1 MLVVERMIKMELN
14 EVIDKRRSIRKY
26 TNEEISKEVIE
37 SIIDSARLAPSA
49 KNRQPWNFV
58 VVQNTIKNKIADMM
72 IKKENEL
79 LQTTDRK
86 GSSVINTSKIIKEA
100 PVLILVL
107 KEYDEN
113 WIIGDCL
120 SIGAAIEHICLK
132 ATDLGLGSLWIA
144 DTVYVQK
151 DIAKLVG
158 HENMQ
163 VISAISI
170 GYSDQEPN
178 RRPRKELEDIL
189 EWYNEQ

>member
-26 TNEEISKEVIE
+26 INKEISKEVVE
-37 SIIDSARLAPSA
+37 CLIDNARLAPSA

-58 VVQNTIKNKIADMM
+58 VVQDTIKNKIADMM

-86 GSSVINTSKIIKEA
+86 GSSVINTANIIKEA
-100 PVLILVL
+100 SVLILIL
-107 KEYDEN
+107 KEYDQD
-113 WIIGDCL
+113 WIIGDCH
-120 SIGAAIEHICLK
+120 SIGAAIEHICLT

-170 GYSDQEPN
+170 GYSDQKPN
-178 RRPRKELEDIL
+178 RRPRKELKNIM
-189 EWYNEQ
+189 EWYNG

>member
-1 MLVVERMIKMELN
+1 MELS
-14 EVIDKRRSIRKY
+14 EAIDKRKSIRKY
-26 TNEEISKEVIE
+26 QNKKINKNIIE
-37 SIIDSARLAPSA
+37 SLIDSARLAPSA
-49 KNRQPWNFV
+49 KNRQPWSFV
-58 VVQNTIKNKIADMM
+58 VVQDIIKNKIADTM

-79 LQTTDRK
+79 LQTIDRK
-86 GSSVINTSKIIKEA
+86 GSSVINTAKIIKEA
-100 PVLILVL
+100 PILIIVL

-113 WIIGDCL
+113 WIISDCL

-151 DIAKLVG
+151 DIAKLVE

-178 RRPRKELEDIL
+178 RRPRKKLEDIL
-189 EWYNEQ
+189 EWYN

>member
-58 VVQNTIKNKIADMM
+58 VVQNTIKNKIADIM

-86 GSSVINTSKIIKEA
+86 GSSVINTAKIIKEA
-100 PVLILVL
+100 TGVVLI
-107 KEYDEN
+107 
-113 WIIGDCL
+113 IL
-120 SIGAAIEHICLK
+120 SIGEK
-132 ATDLGLGSLWIA
+132 
-144 DTVYVQK
+144 
-151 DIAKLVG
+151 
-158 HENMQ
+158 
-163 VISAISI
+163 ISFI
-170 GYSDQEPN
+170 
-178 RRPRKELEDIL
+178 IL
-189 EWYNEQ
+189 NL